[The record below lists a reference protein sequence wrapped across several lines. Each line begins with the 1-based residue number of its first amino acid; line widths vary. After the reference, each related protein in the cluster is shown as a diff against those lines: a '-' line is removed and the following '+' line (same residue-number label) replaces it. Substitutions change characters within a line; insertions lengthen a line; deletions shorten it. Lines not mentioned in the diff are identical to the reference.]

1 MNEIKA
7 GVLLSLKDKFSQGI
21 KEAGGTVQKFASTA
35 ASAVQGI
42 DKAFSGLGTAMGA
55 IGVSLSVGAATKE
68 IINLDNRLT
77 RIGLTAD
84 ASAEQVNQ
92 LKQKIFEAA
101 TDSKIKIDTTSIND
115 ALDVVMT
122 KTGDLKY
129 TEDNIRNIAI
139 AIQATGEQG
148 SSIDSVFAE
157 FQKFGYT
164 ADQITKLMDDM
175 VKQGDQG
182 AFIFG
187 EFAKAGSAVISAY
200 SPIGTAPEDIKR
212 ANAAMQIIMMGTKNA
227 EIAVTALG
235 SAMAELSSPDKQQK
249 LMAIG
254 VRVRDESGKFRDFND
269 IMADLLKVSEKV
281 GNTDFLG
288 NIFGQTSM
296 QAIRA
301 YGNFYEDMYP
311 KLMDLGDTTG
321 AMENKSATMA
331 NTLASN
337 LQQVQTAFVRF
348 ADAKLTEPLEKL
360 TDLLN
365 KLAEDPEAFNRVFTG
380 IAVGIGSI
388 AAAKGL
394 SSVINLISSI
404 KGLKGGGNINIGSNL
419 GGAGMPV
426 YVTNWGGKAGASPFP
441 SSGAAG
447 NQPVGKTPTGQPAGT
462 PLNSGSQGNTFQ
474 KMGGA
479 ASQALRNTTKTQM
492 AMGGAA
498 AGIGAALVAIPNAV
512 NEVSEINADETLSQH
527 DKTVKKGGAIGDAA
541 GTVVGATAGGIAGVA
556 AGAAVGAAVGSVV
569 PVLGTAVGALVGAG
583 IGALGGWLG
592 GKAGRAIGEGIGSA
606 ITGDD
611 NGAQA
616 SVNVPA
622 SSSDTEVP
630 QLLYT
635 ETLGTLSPVQTQT
648 EQNNLGGKKENKS
661 NDFSFD
667 KKLGAASPIIIQ
679 VENNTDSQNKRVVDR
694 IPQQQITQYF
704 SNSQTQYMQ
713 QTIPARE
720 LPPEITNN
728 YMTGSPQYTGATA
741 ELSGAADVNLHLTL
755 DDKRTMFTAET
766 SRNTARNIRVNTGS
780 AVEARNML

>member
-7 GVLLSLKDKFSQGI
+7 GVQLSLKDKFSQGI
-21 KEAGGTVQKFASTA
+21 KDAGGTVQKFASSA
-35 ASAVQGI
+35 ASAIQGI
-42 DKAFSGLGTAMGA
+42 DKAFSGLGTAAGA
-55 IGVSLSVGAATKE
+55 LGVSLSVGAATKE
-68 IINLDNRLT
+68 IIQLDNRLT

-84 ASAEQVNQ
+84 ASAEQVNA
-92 LKQKIFEAA
+92 LKQKVFEAA
-101 TDSKIKIDTTSIND
+101 SDSKIKIDTTSIND

-148 SSIDSVFAE
+148 ASIGSVFAE

-164 ADQITKLMDDM
+164 ADQISKLMDDM

-182 AFIFG
+182 AFTFG

-200 SPIGTAPEDIKR
+200 SPIGTAPDDIKR

-235 SAMAELSSPDKQQK
+235 SAMSELSSPDKQAK

-288 NIFGQTSM
+288 NIFGQTTM

-321 AMENKSATMA
+321 AMENKSAAMA
-331 NTLASN
+331 DTLAAN

-365 KLAEDPEAFNRVFTG
+365 KLAEDPDAFNRVFTG

-388 AAAKGL
+388 AAVKGL
-394 SSVINLISSI
+394 AGVMNIVSSI
-404 KGLKGGGNINIGSNL
+404 ASLKKGGGNISVGSNV

-426 YVTNWGGKAGASPFP
+426 YVTNWGGKAGASPLP
-441 SSGAAG
+441 SAGAAG
-447 NQPVGKTPTGQPAGT
+447 KQPVGKTPTGQPAGT

-479 ASQALRNTTKTQM
+479 ASHALRNTTKTQM

-498 AGIGAALVAIPNAV
+498 AGVGAALVAIPNAIS
-512 NEVSEINADETLSQH
+512 EVSQINADETLS
-527 DKTVKKGGAIGDAA
+527 KKEKSTMKGGAIGDAA
-541 GTVVGATAGGIAGVA
+541 GTVVGATVGGAAGIA
-556 AGAAVGAAVGSVV
+556 AGAAAGAAIGSIV
-569 PVLGTAVGALVGAG
+569 PGLGTAVGALVGAG

-606 ITGDD
+606 VAGS
-611 NGAQA
+611 G
-616 SVNVPA
+616 
-622 SSSDTEVP
+622 EE
-630 QLLYT
+630 QLS
-635 ETLGTLSPVQTQT
+635 ETLASRLP
-648 EQNNLGGKKENKS
+648 EN
-661 NDFSFD
+661 
-667 KKLGAASPIIIQ
+667 
-679 VENNTDSQNKRVVDR
+679 V
-694 IPQQQITQYF
+694 
-704 SNSQTQYMQ
+704 
-713 QTIPARE
+713 IPANE
-720 LPPEITNN
+720 LPGEITRQHI
-728 YMTGSPQYTGATA
+728 TGSPQFTGMNA
-741 ELSGAADVNLHLTL
+741 ELSGAADVNLNLTL
-755 DDKRTMFTAET
+755 TDTRTVFSAET
-766 SRNTARNIRVNTGS
+766 SRNTVRNIRVNTGS

>member
-21 KEAGGTVQKFASTA
+21 KSAGSGVEAFASRA
-35 ASAVQGI
+35 ASAIQGV

-68 IINLDNRLT
+68 IIELDNRLT

-84 ASAEQVNQ
+84 ASAEQVAS
-92 LKQKIFEAA
+92 LKQKVFEAA
-101 TDSKIKIDTTSIND
+101 SDSSIKIDTTSIND

-129 TEDNIRNIAI
+129 AEDNIRNIAI

-148 SSIDSVFAE
+148 ASIGSVFAE
-157 FQKFGYT
+157 FQKFGYS
-164 ADQITKLMDDM
+164 AEQITQLMDDM

-182 AFIFG
+182 AFTFG

-200 SPIGTAPEDIKR
+200 SPIGTAPEDIKK
-212 ANAAMQIIMMGTKNA
+212 ANAAMQIIMKGTKSA

-235 SAMAELSSPDKQQK
+235 SAMSELSSPDKQQK

-254 VRVRDESGKFRDFND
+254 VRVRDEAGKFRDFND

-301 YGNFYEDMYP
+301 YSNFYEDMYP

-331 NTLASN
+331 NTLAAN

-360 TDLLN
+360 TNSLN
-365 KLAEDPEAFNRVFTG
+365 KLAEDPDAFNRIFTG

-388 AAAKGL
+388 AAVKGL
-394 SSVINLISSI
+394 SSVINIVSSISSL
-404 KGLKGGGNINIGSNL
+404 KKGGGNINIGSNI
-419 GGAGMPV
+419 GGNGMPV
-426 YVTNWGGKAGASPFP
+426 YVTNWGGTAGASPFP
-441 SSGAAG
+441 SSGAVG
-447 NQPVGKTPTGQPAGT
+447 NQQTLRTPTGQPAGT
-462 PLNSGSQGNTFQ
+462 PLNAGSQGNTLQ
-474 KMGGA
+474 KIGGA
-479 ASQALRNTTKTQM
+479 ANQAVKGLTGKQL
-492 AMGGAA
+492 AAGGAS
-498 AGIGAALVAIPNAV
+498 AGIGAALVAIPSAV
-512 NEVSEINADETLSQH
+512 NEVAEINADETLT
-527 DKTVKKGGAIGDAA
+527 DKEKSTKKGGAIGDAA
-541 GTVVGATAGGIAGVA
+541 GTVIGATAGGVAGVA
-556 AGAAVGAAVGSVV
+556 AGAAVGAAVGSVI

-606 ITGDD
+606 VAGDD
-611 NGAQA
+611 EEKHSQKSLYYEENSIPPFIEHQKTDFTYSLHP
-616 SVNVPA
+616 SVI
-622 SSSDTEVP
+622 S
-630 QLLYT
+630 
-635 ETLGTLSPVQTQT
+635 
-648 EQNNLGGKKENKS
+648 EN
-661 NDFSFD
+661 
-667 KKLGAASPIIIQ
+667 Q
-679 VENNTDSQNKRVVDR
+679 
-694 IPQQQITQYF
+694 
-704 SNSQTQYMQ
+704 
-713 QTIPARE
+713 
-720 LPPEITNN
+720 LPPEITNT
-728 YMTGSPQYTGATA
+728 YMTGEPKWNGMNMNA
-741 ELSGAADVNLHLTL
+741 ELSGTADVNLHLTL
-755 DDKRTMFTAET
+755 DDNRTMFTAET
-766 SRNTARNIRVNTGS
+766 SQNTARNIRVNTGS
-780 AVEARNML
+780 AVDARSNY

>member
-21 KEAGGTVQKFASTA
+21 KSAGSGVEAFASRA
-35 ASAVQGI
+35 ASAIQGV

-68 IINLDNRLT
+68 IIELDNRLT

-84 ASAEQVNQ
+84 ASAEQVAS
-92 LKQKIFEAA
+92 LKQKVFEAVR
-101 TDSKIKIDTTSIND
+101 DSSIKIDTTSIND

-129 TEDNIRNIAI
+129 AEDNIRNIAI

-148 SSIDSVFAE
+148 ASIGSVFAE
-157 FQKFGYT
+157 FQKFGYS
-164 ADQITKLMDDM
+164 AEQITQLMDDM

-182 AFIFG
+182 AFTFG

-200 SPIGTAPEDIKR
+200 SPIGTAPEDIKK
-212 ANAAMQIIMMGTKNA
+212 ANAAMQIIMKGTKSA

-235 SAMAELSSPDKQQK
+235 SAMSELSSPDKQQK

-301 YGNFYEDMYP
+301 YSNFYEDMYP

-331 NTLASN
+331 NTLAAN

-348 ADAKLTEPLEKL
+348 ADAKLTEPFEKL
-360 TDLLN
+360 TNSLN
-365 KLAEDPEAFNRVFTG
+365 KLSEDPDAFNRIFTG
-380 IAVGIGSI
+380 IAVGVGSI
-388 AAAKGL
+388 AAVKGL
-394 SSVINLISSI
+394 SSVINIVSSI
-404 KGLKGGGNINIGSNL
+404 ASLKKGSGNINIGSNI
-419 GGAGMPV
+419 GGNGMPV

-441 SSGAAG
+441 SSGSAG
-447 NQPVGKTPTGQPAGT
+447 NQQALGRTPTGQPAGT
-462 PLNSGSQGNTFQ
+462 PLNAGSQGNTLQ

-479 ASQALRNTTKTQM
+479 ANQAVKGLTGKQL
-492 AMGGAA
+492 AAGGAA
-498 AGIGAALVAIPNAV
+498 AGIGAALVAIPSAV
-512 NEVSEINADETLSQH
+512 NEVAEINADETLT
-527 DKTVKKGGAIGDAA
+527 DKEKSTKKGGAIGDAA
-541 GTVVGATAGGIAGVA
+541 GTVIGATAGGVAGVA
-556 AGAAVGAAVGSVV
+556 AGAAVGAAVGSVI

-606 ITGDD
+606 VAGDD
-611 NGAQA
+611 EEKHSQKSLYYEENSMPPFIEHQKTDFTYSLHP
-616 SVNVPA
+616 SVI
-622 SSSDTEVP
+622 S
-630 QLLYT
+630 
-635 ETLGTLSPVQTQT
+635 
-648 EQNNLGGKKENKS
+648 EN
-661 NDFSFD
+661 
-667 KKLGAASPIIIQ
+667 Q
-679 VENNTDSQNKRVVDR
+679 
-694 IPQQQITQYF
+694 
-704 SNSQTQYMQ
+704 
-713 QTIPARE
+713 
-720 LPPEITNN
+720 LPPEITNT
-728 YMTGSPQYTGATA
+728 YMTGEPKWNGMNMNA
-741 ELSGAADVNLHLTL
+741 ELSGTADVNLHLTL
-755 DDKRTMFTAET
+755 DDNRTMFTAET
-766 SRNTARNIRVNTGS
+766 SQNTARNIRVNTGS
-780 AVEARNML
+780 AVDARSNY

>member
-21 KEAGGTVQKFASTA
+21 KSAGSGVEAFASRA
-35 ASAVQGI
+35 ASAIQGV

-68 IINLDNRLT
+68 IIELDNRLT

-84 ASAEQVNQ
+84 ASAEQVAS
-92 LKQKIFEAA
+92 LKQKVFEAA
-101 TDSKIKIDTTSIND
+101 SDSSIKIDITSIND

-129 TEDNIRNIAI
+129 AEDNIRNIAI

-148 SSIDSVFAE
+148 ASIGSVFAE
-157 FQKFGYT
+157 FQKFGYS
-164 ADQITKLMDDM
+164 AEQITQLMDDM

-182 AFIFG
+182 AFTFG

-200 SPIGTAPEDIKR
+200 SPIGTAPEDIKK
-212 ANAAMQIIMMGTKNA
+212 ANAAMQIIMMGTKSA

-235 SAMAELSSPDKQQK
+235 SAMSELSSPDKQQK
-249 LMAIG
+249 LMAYG

-301 YGNFYEDMYP
+301 YGSFYEKMYP

-331 NTLASN
+331 NTLAAN

-360 TDLLN
+360 TNLLN
-365 KLAEDPEAFNRVFTG
+365 KLAEDPEAFNRIFTG

-388 AAAKGL
+388 AAVKGL
-394 SSVINLISSI
+394 SSVINIVSSI
-404 KGLKGGGNINIGSNL
+404 ASLKKGGGNISIGSNL

-426 YVTNWGGKAGASPFP
+426 YVTNWGGKAGASLFP
-441 SSGAAG
+441 SSGSAG
-447 NQPVGKTPTGQPAGT
+447 NQQALGRTPTGQPAGT
-462 PLNSGSQGNTFQ
+462 PLNAGSQGNTLQ

-479 ASQALRNTTKTQM
+479 ANQAVKGLTGKQLV
-492 AMGGAA
+492 AGGAA
-498 AGIGAALVAIPNAV
+498 AGIGAALVAIPSAV
-512 NEVSEINADETLSQH
+512 NEVAEINADETLT
-527 DKTVKKGGAIGDAA
+527 DKEKSTKKGGAIGDAA
-541 GTVVGATAGGIAGVA
+541 GTVIGATAGGVAGVA
-556 AGAAVGAAVGSVV
+556 AGAAVGAAVGSVI

-606 ITGDD
+606 VAGDD
-611 NGAQA
+611 
-616 SVNVPA
+616 
-622 SSSDTEVP
+622 EE
-630 QLLYT
+630 QLS
-635 ETLGTLSPVQTQT
+635 ETLEDQLPAG
-648 EQNNLGGKKENKS
+648 
-661 NDFSFD
+661 
-667 KKLGAASPIIIQ
+667 
-679 VENNTDSQNKRVVDR
+679 
-694 IPQQQITQYF
+694 
-704 SNSQTQYMQ
+704 
-713 QTIPARE
+713 TIPAE
-720 LPPEITNN
+720 TLPPEITNQ
-728 YMTGSPQYTGATA
+728 YMSGEPKYSGVQTTA
-741 ELSGAADVNLHLTL
+741 NLEGEVAMKVDIDITN
-755 DDKRTMFTAET
+755 KTPTVSAEFI
-766 SRNTARNIRVNTGS
+766 RNTTGGRVMPELGS
-780 AVEARNML
+780 AKTARETL

>member
-1 MNEIKA
+1 MSEIKA
-7 GVLLSLKDKFSQGI
+7 GILLSLKDKFSQGI
-21 KEAGGTVQKFASTA
+21 KSAGSGVEAFASK
-35 ASAVQGI
+35 ASSAIQGV

-92 LKQKIFEAA
+92 LKQKVFEAA

-148 SSIDSVFAE
+148 SSIGSVFAE

-175 VKQGDQG
+175 VKQGDMG
-182 AFIFG
+182 AFTFG

-200 SPIGTAPEDIKR
+200 SPIGTAPEDIKK

-235 SAMAELSSPDKQQK
+235 SAMSELSSPDKQAK

-288 NIFGQTSM
+288 NIFGQTTM

-321 AMENKSATMA
+321 AMEGKSAKMA
-331 NTLASN
+331 NTLAAN

-348 ADAKLTEPLEKL
+348 ADAKLTKPLGFL
-360 TDLLN
+360 ADTLN
-365 KLAEDPEAFNRVFTG
+365 FLAENPERYNKIFKTIVA
-380 IAVGIGSI
+380 GIGLI

-394 SSVINLISSI
+394 SAFNNLVSSL
-404 KGLKGGGNINIGSNL
+404 KNLKGGGNINIGSNV
-419 GGAGMPV
+419 GGNGMPV

-441 SSGAAG
+441 SSGSVG
-447 NQPVGKTPTGQPAGT
+447 NQKVGKTPTGQAAGT
-462 PLNSGSQGNTFQ
+462 PLGQSKIPKGMMGRAAGAGALSAALVALPQMFNEIKEVNANEDMT
-474 KMGGA
+474 KKEKNIARGGA
-479 ASQALRNTTKTQM
+479 VGEAVGKI
-492 AMGGAA
+492 GGAA
-498 AGIGAALVAIPNAV
+498 AGA
-512 NEVSEINADETLSQH
+512 
-527 DKTVKKGGAIGDAA
+527 
-541 GTVVGATAGGIAGVA
+541 A
-556 AGAAVGAAVGSVV
+556 AGAAIGSII
-569 PVLGTAVGALVGAG
+569 PGIGTLIGAG
-583 IGALGGWLG
+583 IGGLIGYFG
-592 GKAGRAIGEGIGSA
+592 GKGGRLLGEKIGEAVSGKDDEEDSLSA
-606 ITGDD
+606 ELKQLGYTD
-611 NGAQA
+611 NEIPK
-616 SVNVPA
+616 VM
-622 SSSDTEVP
+622 EE
-630 QLLYT
+630 L
-635 ETLGTLSPVQTQT
+635 
-648 EQNNLGGKKENKS
+648 KKQGNQGEMSLK
-661 NDFSFD
+661 D
-667 KKLGAASPIIIQ
+667 
-679 VENNTDSQNKRVVDR
+679 
-694 IPQQQITQYF
+694 
-704 SNSQTQYMQ
+704 
-713 QTIPARE
+713 
-720 LPPEITNN
+720 LPPEFINQ
-728 YMTGSPQYTGATA
+728 YMTDKPQYTGQQSVKLDG
-741 ELSGAADVNLHLTL
+741 EAAVKIDVDVTDHTTSV
-755 DDKRTMFTAET
+755 RSEI
-766 SRNTARNIRVNTGS
+766 SRNTMSHTRFETGDART
-780 AVEARNML
+780 ARNML

>member
-1 MNEIKA
+1 MSEIKA

-21 KEAGGTVQKFASTA
+21 KSAGSGVEAFASKA
-35 ASAVQGI
+35 ASAIQGV

-55 IGVSLSVGAATKE
+55 LGVSLSVGAATKE
-68 IINLDNRLT
+68 IIQLDNRLT

-92 LKQKIFEAA
+92 LKQKVFEAA
-101 TDSKIKIDTTSIND
+101 SDSSIKIDTTSIND

-148 SSIDSVFAE
+148 SSIGSVFAE

-164 ADQITKLMDDM
+164 ADQITQLMDDM

-182 AFIFG
+182 AFTFG

-235 SAMAELSSPDKQQK
+235 SAMSELSSPDKQAK

-288 NIFGQTSM
+288 NIFGQTTM

-321 AMENKSATMA
+321 AMEHKSATMA
-331 NTLASN
+331 NTLAAN

-348 ADAKLTEPLEKL
+348 ADAKLTAPLEKL

-365 KLAEDPEAFNRVFTG
+365 KLAEDPEAFNRIFTG

-388 AAAKGL
+388 AAVKGL
-394 SSVINLISSI
+394 SSVINIVSSI
-404 KGLKGGGNINIGSNL
+404 ASLKKGGGNINIGSNI

-426 YVTNWGGKAGASPFP
+426 YVTNWGGTAGASPFP
-441 SSGAAG
+441 SSGAVG
-447 NQPVGKTPTGQPAGT
+447 NQGIGRTPTGQAAGT
-462 PLNSGSQGNTFQ
+462 PLNAGSQGGTLR

-479 ASQALRNTTKTQM
+479 AGAALHGVTKTQM

-498 AGIGAALVAIPNAV
+498 SGIGAAIIAIPSAV
-512 NEVSEINADETLSQH
+512 SEVSAINADETLT
-527 DKTVKKGGAIGDAA
+527 DREKTVKKGGAIGDAA
-541 GTVVGATAGGIAGVA
+541 GTVVGATVGGAAGVA
-556 AGAAVGAAVGSVV
+556 AGAAAGAAIGSII
-569 PVLGTAVGALVGAG
+569 PGLGTIVGGLVGAG

-606 ITGDD
+606 VAGDEEE
-611 NGAQA
+611 QV
-616 SVNVPA
+616 S
-622 SSSDTEVP
+622 
-630 QLLYT
+630 
-635 ETLGTLSPVQTQT
+635 ETLENQLPANMIPV
-648 EQNNLGGKKENKS
+648 EQLPSEIS
-661 NDFSFD
+661 N
-667 KKLGAASPIIIQ
+667 Q
-679 VENNTDSQNKRVVDR
+679 
-694 IPQQQITQYF
+694 
-704 SNSQTQYMQ
+704 
-713 QTIPARE
+713 
-720 LPPEITNN
+720 
-728 YMTGSPQYTGATA
+728 YMTGESQWQGMNMNA
-741 ELSGAADVNLHLTL
+741 ELSGQADVNLHLTL
-755 DDKRTMFTAET
+755 DDNRTMLSAET
-766 SRNTARNIRVNTGS
+766 SRNTARNIYVNCGS
-780 AVEARNML
+780 AVEARGML

>member
-21 KEAGGTVQKFASTA
+21 KSAGSGVEAFASRA
-35 ASAVQGI
+35 ASAIQGV

-68 IINLDNRLT
+68 IIELDNRLT

-84 ASAEQVNQ
+84 ASAEQVAS
-92 LKQKIFEAA
+92 LKQKVFEAA
-101 TDSKIKIDTTSIND
+101 SDSSIKIDTTSIND

-129 TEDNIRNIAI
+129 AEDNIRNIAI

-148 SSIDSVFAE
+148 ASIGSVFAE
-157 FQKFGYT
+157 FQKFGYS
-164 ADQITKLMDDM
+164 AEQITQLMDDM

-182 AFIFG
+182 AFTFG

-200 SPIGTAPEDIKR
+200 SPIGTAPEDIKK
-212 ANAAMQIIMMGTKNA
+212 ANAAMQIIMKGTKSA

-235 SAMAELSSPDKQQK
+235 SAMSELSSPDKQQK

-301 YGNFYEDMYP
+301 YSNFYEDMYP

-331 NTLASN
+331 NTLAAN

-360 TDLLN
+360 TNLLN
-365 KLAEDPEAFNRVFTG
+365 KLAEDPEAFNRIFTG

-388 AAAKGL
+388 AAVKGL
-394 SSVINLISSI
+394 SSVINIVSSI
-404 KGLKGGGNINIGSNL
+404 ASLKKGGGNISIGSNL

-441 SSGAAG
+441 SSGSAG
-447 NQPVGKTPTGQPAGT
+447 NQQALGRTPAGQAAGT
-462 PLNSGSQGNTFQ
+462 PLNAGSQGGTLS

-479 ASQALRNTTKTQM
+479 ANQAVKGLTGKQL
-492 AMGGAA
+492 AAGGVA
-498 AGIGAALVAIPNAV
+498 AGIGAALVAIPSAV
-512 NEVSEINADETLSQH
+512 NEVAEINADETLT
-527 DKTVKKGGAIGDAA
+527 DKEKSTKKGGAIGDAA
-541 GTVVGATAGGIAGVA
+541 GTVIGATAGGVAGVA
-556 AGAAVGAAVGSVV
+556 AGAAVGAAVGSVI

-606 ITGDD
+606 VAGDD
-611 NGAQA
+611 EEHL
-616 SVNVPA
+616 S
-622 SSSDTEVP
+622 
-630 QLLYT
+630 
-635 ETLGTLSPVQTQT
+635 ETLEDQLPA
-648 EQNNLGGKKENKS
+648 
-661 NDFSFD
+661 D
-667 KKLGAASPIIIQ
+667 
-679 VENNTDSQNKRVVDR
+679 
-694 IPQQQITQYF
+694 
-704 SNSQTQYMQ
+704 
-713 QTIPARE
+713 TIPAE
-720 LPPEITNN
+720 TLPPEITNQ
-728 YMTGSPQYTGATA
+728 YMSGEPKYSGVQTTA
-741 ELSGAADVNLHLTL
+741 NLEGEVAMKVDIDITNKTPTVN
-755 DDKRTMFTAET
+755 AEFI
-766 SRNTARNIRVNTGS
+766 RNTTGGRVMPELGS
-780 AVEARNML
+780 AKTARETL

>member
-92 LKQKIFEAA
+92 LKQKVFEAA

-148 SSIDSVFAE
+148 SSIGSVFAE

-182 AFIFG
+182 AFTFG

-200 SPIGTAPEDIKR
+200 SPIGTAPEDIKK

-235 SAMAELSSPDKQQK
+235 SAMSELSSPDKQAK

-288 NIFGQTSM
+288 NIFGQTTM

-331 NTLASN
+331 NTLAAN

-441 SSGAAG
+441 SSSAAG
-447 NQPVGKTPTGQPAGT
+447 NQGIGRTPTGAAAGT
-462 PLNSGSQGNTFQ
+462 PLNAGSQGGTLS

-479 ASQALRNTTKTQM
+479 ASLALHGVTKTQM
-492 AMGGAA
+492 AMGGAT
-498 AGIGAALVAIPNAV
+498 AGIGAAIVAIPSAV
-512 NEVSEINADETLSQH
+512 NEISEINADETLSQH

-541 GTVVGATAGGIAGVA
+541 GTVVGATVGGAAGVA
-556 AGAAVGAAVGSVV
+556 AGAAAGAAIGSIV
-569 PVLGTAVGALVGAG
+569 PGLGTAIGALVGAG

-592 GKAGRAIGEGIGSA
+592 GKAGRAIGEGIGEA
-606 ITGDD
+606 VAGDD
-611 NGAQA
+611 EEQV
-616 SVNVPA
+616 S
-622 SSSDTEVP
+622 
-630 QLLYT
+630 
-635 ETLGTLSPVQTQT
+635 ETLTAQLP
-648 EQNNLGGKKENKS
+648 EN
-661 NDFSFD
+661 
-667 KKLGAASPIIIQ
+667 
-679 VENNTDSQNKRVVDR
+679 E
-694 IPQQQITQYF
+694 IPY
-704 SNSQTQYMQ
+704 YD
-713 QTIPARE
+713 
-720 LPPEITNN
+720 LPPEITNQ
-728 YMTGSPQYTGATA
+728 YMTGSPQYTGMNA
-741 ELSGAADVNLHLTL
+741 ELSGTADVNLHLTL
-755 DDKRTMFTAET
+755 DDNRTMLSAET

-780 AVEARNML
+780 AIEAREML

>member
-21 KEAGGTVQKFASTA
+21 KSAGSGVEAFASRA
-35 ASAVQGI
+35 ASAIQGV

-68 IINLDNRLT
+68 IIELDNRLT

-84 ASAEQVNQ
+84 ASAEQVAS
-92 LKQKIFEAA
+92 LKQKVFEAA
-101 TDSKIKIDTTSIND
+101 SDSSIKIDTTSIND

-129 TEDNIRNIAI
+129 AEDNIRNIAI

-148 SSIDSVFAE
+148 ASIGSVFAE
-157 FQKFGYT
+157 FQKFGYS
-164 ADQITKLMDDM
+164 AEQITQLMDDM

-182 AFIFG
+182 AFTFG

-200 SPIGTAPEDIKR
+200 SPIGTAPEDIKK
-212 ANAAMQIIMMGTKNA
+212 ANAAMQIIMKGTKSA

-235 SAMAELSSPDKQQK
+235 SAMSELSSPDKQQK

-301 YGNFYEDMYP
+301 YSNFYEDMYP

-331 NTLASN
+331 NTLAAN

-360 TDLLN
+360 TNLLN
-365 KLAEDPEAFNRVFTG
+365 KLAEDPEAFNRIFTG

-388 AAAKGL
+388 AAVKGL
-394 SSVINLISSI
+394 SSVINIVSSI
-404 KGLKGGGNINIGSNL
+404 ASLKKGGGNISIGSNL

-441 SSGAAG
+441 SSGSAG
-447 NQPVGKTPTGQPAGT
+447 NQQALGRTPTGQSAGT
-462 PLNSGSQGNTFQ
+462 PLNAGSQGNTLQ

-479 ASQALRNTTKTQM
+479 ANQAVKGLTGKQL
-492 AMGGAA
+492 AAGGAA
-498 AGIGAALVAIPNAV
+498 AGIGAALVAIPSAV
-512 NEVSEINADETLSQH
+512 NEVAEINADETLT
-527 DKTVKKGGAIGDAA
+527 DKEKSTKKGGAIGDAA
-541 GTVVGATAGGIAGVA
+541 GTVIGATAGGVAGVA
-556 AGAAVGAAVGSVV
+556 AGAAVGAAVGSVI

-606 ITGDD
+606 VAGDD
-611 NGAQA
+611 EEHL
-616 SVNVPA
+616 S
-622 SSSDTEVP
+622 
-630 QLLYT
+630 
-635 ETLGTLSPVQTQT
+635 ETLEDQLPA
-648 EQNNLGGKKENKS
+648 
-661 NDFSFD
+661 D
-667 KKLGAASPIIIQ
+667 
-679 VENNTDSQNKRVVDR
+679 
-694 IPQQQITQYF
+694 
-704 SNSQTQYMQ
+704 
-713 QTIPARE
+713 TIPAE
-720 LPPEITNN
+720 TLPPEITNQ
-728 YMTGSPQYTGATA
+728 YMSGEPKYSGVQTTA
-741 ELSGAADVNLHLTL
+741 NLEGEVAMKVDIDITNKTPTVN
-755 DDKRTMFTAET
+755 AEFI
-766 SRNTARNIRVNTGS
+766 RNTTGGRVMPELGS
-780 AVEARNML
+780 AKTARETL

>member
-92 LKQKIFEAA
+92 LKQKVFEAA

-148 SSIDSVFAE
+148 SSIGSVFAE

-182 AFIFG
+182 AFTFG

-200 SPIGTAPEDIKR
+200 SPIGTAPEDIKK

-249 LMAIG
+249 LMAYG

-288 NIFGQTSM
+288 NIFGNTSM

-331 NTLASN
+331 NTLAAN

-441 SSGAAG
+441 SSSAVG
-447 NQPVGKTPTGQPAGT
+447 NQGIGRTPTGAAAGT
-462 PLNSGSQGNTFQ
+462 PLNAGSQGGTLS

-479 ASQALRNTTKTQM
+479 ASLALHGVTKTQM

-498 AGIGAALVAIPNAV
+498 AGIGAAIVAIPSAV
-512 NEVSEINADETLSQH
+512 NEISEINADETLSQH

-541 GTVVGATAGGIAGVA
+541 GTVVGATVGGAAGVA
-556 AGAAVGAAVGSVV
+556 AGAAAGAAIGSIV
-569 PVLGTAVGALVGAG
+569 PGLGTAIGALVGAG

-592 GKAGRAIGEGIGSA
+592 GKAGRAIGEGIGEA
-606 ITGDD
+606 VAGDD
-611 NGAQA
+611 EEQV
-616 SVNVPA
+616 S
-622 SSSDTEVP
+622 
-630 QLLYT
+630 
-635 ETLGTLSPVQTQT
+635 ETLTAQLP
-648 EQNNLGGKKENKS
+648 EN
-661 NDFSFD
+661 
-667 KKLGAASPIIIQ
+667 
-679 VENNTDSQNKRVVDR
+679 E
-694 IPQQQITQYF
+694 IPY
-704 SNSQTQYMQ
+704 YD
-713 QTIPARE
+713 
-720 LPPEITNN
+720 LPPEITNQ
-728 YMTGSPQYTGATA
+728 YMTGSPQYTGMNA
-741 ELSGAADVNLHLTL
+741 ELSGTADVNLHLTL
-755 DDKRTMFTAET
+755 DDNRTMLSAET

-780 AVEARNML
+780 AIEAREML

>member
-1 MNEIKA
+1 MSEIKA

-21 KEAGGTVQKFASTA
+21 KSAGSGVEAFASRA
-35 ASAVQGI
+35 ASAIQGV

-68 IINLDNRLT
+68 IIELDNRLT

-84 ASAEQVNQ
+84 ASAEQVAS
-92 LKQKIFEAA
+92 LKQKVFDAA
-101 TDSKIKIDTTSIND
+101 TDSSIKIDTTSIND

-148 SSIDSVFAE
+148 ASIGSVFAE

-164 ADQITKLMDDM
+164 AEQITKLMDDM

-182 AFIFG
+182 AFTFG

-200 SPIGTAPEDIKR
+200 SPIGTAPEDLKK

-227 EIAVTALG
+227 DIAVTALG

-301 YGNFYEDMYP
+301 YGSFYEKMYP

-331 NTLASN
+331 NTLAAN
-337 LQQVQTAFVRF
+337 LQQVQTAFVKF
-348 ADAKLTEPLEKL
+348 ADSNLTKPLEGL
-360 TDLLN
+360 TKALN
-365 KLAEDPEAFNRVFTG
+365 YLAENPERYSRVFKS
-380 IAVGIGSI
+380 IAIGIGSI
-388 AAAKGL
+388 AAVKGL
-394 SSVINLISSI
+394 SSVINVVSTFASL
-404 KGLKGGGNINIGSNL
+404 KKGGGNINIGSNI
-419 GGAGMPV
+419 GGNGMPV
-426 YVTNWGGKAGASPFP
+426 YVTNWGGTAGASPLP
-441 SSGAAG
+441 NSGTVG
-447 NQPVGKTPTGQPAGT
+447 KQQPVGKTPTGQAAGT
-462 PLNSGSQGNTFQ
+462 PLNAGSQGNTFQ

-479 ASQALRNTTKTQM
+479 ASQAVRGISKKQFAGAGALAAVGE
-492 AMGGAA
+492 AM
-498 AGIGAALVAIPNAV
+498 IAIPRAKD
-512 NEVSEINADETLSQH
+512 EIDAINADETMS
-527 DKTVKKGGAIGDAA
+527 KKEKATAKGGAVGDAA
-541 GTVVGATAGGIAGVA
+541 GSVAGAAIGGIGGLA
-556 AGAAVGAAVGSVV
+556 AGAAAGAAIGSIV
-569 PVLGTAVGALVGAG
+569 PGLGTAAGLIVGGLVGL
-583 IGALGGWLG
+583 IGTKLGGM
-592 GKAGRAIGEGIGSA
+592 AGRAIGEGIGSA
-606 ITGDD
+606 VAEDD
-611 NGAQA
+611 
-616 SVNVPA
+616 
-622 SSSDTEVP
+622 E
-630 QLLYT
+630 
-635 ETLGTLSPVQTQT
+635 EKQT
-648 EQNNLGGKKENKS
+648 
-661 NDFSFD
+661 
-667 KKLGAASPIIIQ
+667 KKLETELP
-679 VENNTDSQNKRVVDR
+679 NL
-694 IPQQQITQYF
+694 
-704 SNSQTQYMQ
+704 
-713 QTIPARE
+713 QTIQMPSMPLPIPAQN
-720 LPPEITNN
+720 LPPEITNQ
-728 YMTGSPQYTGATA
+728 YMTGEPKWQGMNMNA
-741 ELSGAADVNLHLTL
+741 ELSGAADVNLHVTL
-755 DDKRTMFTAET
+755 DDNRTMLSAET

>member
-21 KEAGGTVQKFASTA
+21 KSAGSGVEAFASRA
-35 ASAVQGI
+35 ASAIQGV

-68 IINLDNRLT
+68 IIELDNRLT

-84 ASAEQVNQ
+84 ASAEQVAS
-92 LKQKIFEAA
+92 LKQKVFEAA
-101 TDSKIKIDTTSIND
+101 SDSSIKIDTTSIND

-129 TEDNIRNIAI
+129 AEDNIRNIAI

-148 SSIDSVFAE
+148 ASIGSVFAE
-157 FQKFGYT
+157 FQKFGYS
-164 ADQITKLMDDM
+164 AEQITQLMDDM

-182 AFIFG
+182 AFTFG

-200 SPIGTAPEDIKR
+200 SPIGTAPEDIKK
-212 ANAAMQIIMMGTKNA
+212 ANAAMQIIMKGTKSA

-235 SAMAELSSPDKQQK
+235 SAMSELSSPDKQQK

-254 VRVRDESGKFRDFND
+254 VRVRDEAGKFRDFND

-301 YGNFYEDMYP
+301 YSNFYEDMYP

-331 NTLASN
+331 NTLAAN

-360 TDLLN
+360 TNSLN
-365 KLAEDPEAFNRVFTG
+365 KLAEDPDAFNRIFTG

-388 AAAKGL
+388 AAVKGL
-394 SSVINLISSI
+394 SSVINIVSSISSL
-404 KGLKGGGNINIGSNL
+404 KKGGGNINIGSNI
-419 GGAGMPV
+419 GGNGMPV
-426 YVTNWGGKAGASPFP
+426 YVTNWGGTAGASPFP
-441 SSGAAG
+441 SSGAVG
-447 NQPVGKTPTGQPAGT
+447 NQQTLRTPTGQPAGT
-462 PLNSGSQGNTFQ
+462 PLNAGSQGNTLQ

-479 ASQALRNTTKTQM
+479 ANQAVKGLTGKQL
-492 AMGGAA
+492 AAGGAA
-498 AGIGAALVAIPNAV
+498 AGIGAALVAIPSAV
-512 NEVSEINADETLSQH
+512 NEVAEINADETLT
-527 DKTVKKGGAIGDAA
+527 DKEKSTKKGGAIGDAA
-541 GTVVGATAGGIAGVA
+541 GTVIGATAGGVAGVA
-556 AGAAVGAAVGSVV
+556 AGAAVGAAVGSLI

-606 ITGDD
+606 VAGDD
-611 NGAQA
+611 EEKHSQKSLYYEENSIPPFIEHQKTDFTYSLHP
-616 SVNVPA
+616 SVI
-622 SSSDTEVP
+622 S
-630 QLLYT
+630 
-635 ETLGTLSPVQTQT
+635 
-648 EQNNLGGKKENKS
+648 EN
-661 NDFSFD
+661 
-667 KKLGAASPIIIQ
+667 Q
-679 VENNTDSQNKRVVDR
+679 
-694 IPQQQITQYF
+694 
-704 SNSQTQYMQ
+704 
-713 QTIPARE
+713 
-720 LPPEITNN
+720 LPPEITNT
-728 YMTGSPQYTGATA
+728 YMTGEPKWNGMNMNA
-741 ELSGAADVNLHLTL
+741 ELSGTADVNLHLTL
-755 DDKRTMFTAET
+755 DDNRTMFTAET
-766 SRNTARNIRVNTGS
+766 SQNTARNIRVNTGS
-780 AVEARNML
+780 AVDARSNY

>member
-1 MNEIKA
+1 MSEIKA

-21 KEAGGTVQKFASTA
+21 KSAGSGVEAFASRA
-35 ASAVQGI
+35 ASAIQGV

-68 IINLDNRLT
+68 IIELDNRLT

-84 ASAEQVNQ
+84 ASAEQVAS
-92 LKQKIFEAA
+92 LKQKVFDAA
-101 TDSKIKIDTTSIND
+101 TDSSIKIDTTSIND

-148 SSIDSVFAE
+148 ASIGSVFAE

-164 ADQITKLMDDM
+164 AEQITKLMDDM

-182 AFIFG
+182 AFTFG

-200 SPIGTAPEDIKR
+200 SPIGTAPEDLKK

-227 EIAVTALG
+227 DIAVTALG

-301 YGNFYEDMYP
+301 YGSFYEKMYP

-331 NTLASN
+331 NTLAAN

-360 TDLLN
+360 TNLLN
-365 KLAEDPEAFNRVFTG
+365 KLAEDPEAFNRIFTG

-388 AAAKGL
+388 AAVKGL
-394 SSVINLISSI
+394 SSVINIVSSI
-404 KGLKGGGNINIGSNL
+404 ASLKKGGGNISIGSNL

-426 YVTNWGGKAGASPFP
+426 YVTNWGGTAGASPFP
-441 SSGAAG
+441 SSGAVG
-447 NQPVGKTPTGQPAGT
+447 NQQTLRTPTGQSAGT
-462 PLNSGSQGNTFQ
+462 PLNAGSQGNTLQ
-474 KMGGA
+474 KMRGA
-479 ASQALRNTTKTQM
+479 ANQAVKGLTGKQL
-492 AMGGAA
+492 AAGGAA

-512 NEVSEINADETLSQH
+512 NEVSEINADETLT
-527 DKTVKKGGAIGDAA
+527 DKEKSTKKGGAIGDAA
-541 GTVVGATAGGIAGVA
+541 GTVIGATAGGVAGVA

-606 ITGDD
+606 VAGDD
-611 NGAQA
+611 EEKQ
-616 SVNVPA
+616 P
-622 SSSDTEVP
+622 
-630 QLLYT
+630 
-635 ETLGTLSPVQTQT
+635 
-648 EQNNLGGKKENKS
+648 
-661 NDFSFD
+661 
-667 KKLGAASPIIIQ
+667 KKLETELP
-679 VENNTDSQNKRVVDR
+679 NL
-694 IPQQQITQYF
+694 
-704 SNSQTQYMQ
+704 
-713 QTIPARE
+713 QTIQMPTMPLPIPAQN
-720 LPPEITNN
+720 LPPEITNQ
-728 YMTGSPQYTGATA
+728 YMTGEPKWQGMNMNA
-741 ELSGAADVNLHLTL
+741 ELSGAADVNLHVTL
-755 DDKRTMFTAET
+755 DDNRTMLSAET

>member
-21 KEAGGTVQKFASTA
+21 KSAGSGVEAFASRA
-35 ASAVQGI
+35 ASAIQGV

-68 IINLDNRLT
+68 IIELDNRLT

-84 ASAEQVNQ
+84 ASAEQVAA
-92 LKQKIFEAA
+92 LKQKVFEAA
-101 TDSKIKIDTTSIND
+101 SDSSIKIDTTSIND

-129 TEDNIRNIAI
+129 AEDNIRNIAI

-148 SSIDSVFAE
+148 SSIGSVFAE
-157 FQKFGYT
+157 FQKFGYS
-164 ADQITKLMDDM
+164 AEQITQLMDDM

-182 AFIFG
+182 AFTFG

-200 SPIGTAPEDIKR
+200 SPIGTAPEDIKK

-235 SAMAELSSPDKQQK
+235 SAMSELSSPDKQAK

-331 NTLASN
+331 NTLAAN

-360 TDLLN
+360 TNLLN
-365 KLAEDPEAFNRVFTG
+365 KLAEDPEAFNRIFTG

-388 AAAKGL
+388 AAVKGL
-394 SSVINLISSI
+394 SSVINIVSSI
-404 KGLKGGGNINIGSNL
+404 ASLKKGGGNISIGSNL

-441 SSGAAG
+441 SSGSAG
-447 NQPVGKTPTGQPAGT
+447 NQQALGRTPTGQPAGT
-462 PLNSGSQGNTFQ
+462 PLNAGSQGNTLQ

-479 ASQALRNTTKTQM
+479 ANQAVKGLTGKQL
-492 AMGGAA
+492 AAGGAA
-498 AGIGAALVAIPNAV
+498 AGIGAALVAIPSAV
-512 NEVSEINADETLSQH
+512 NEVAEINADETLT
-527 DKTVKKGGAIGDAA
+527 DKEKSTKKGGAIGDAA
-541 GTVVGATAGGIAGVA
+541 GTVIGATAGGVAGVA
-556 AGAAVGAAVGSVV
+556 AGAAVGAAVGSVI

-606 ITGDD
+606 VAGDD
-611 NGAQA
+611 
-616 SVNVPA
+616 
-622 SSSDTEVP
+622 EE
-630 QLLYT
+630 QLS
-635 ETLGTLSPVQTQT
+635 ETLEDQLPAG
-648 EQNNLGGKKENKS
+648 
-661 NDFSFD
+661 
-667 KKLGAASPIIIQ
+667 
-679 VENNTDSQNKRVVDR
+679 
-694 IPQQQITQYF
+694 
-704 SNSQTQYMQ
+704 
-713 QTIPARE
+713 TIPAE
-720 LPPEITNN
+720 TLPPEITNQ
-728 YMTGSPQYTGATA
+728 YMSGEPKYSGVQTTA
-741 ELSGAADVNLHLTL
+741 NLEGEVAMKVDIDITNKTPTVN
-755 DDKRTMFTAET
+755 AEFI
-766 SRNTARNIRVNTGS
+766 RNTTGGRVMPELGS
-780 AVEARNML
+780 AKTARETL

>member
-21 KEAGGTVQKFASTA
+21 KSAGSGVEAFASRA
-35 ASAVQGI
+35 ASAIQGV

-68 IINLDNRLT
+68 IIELDNRLT

-84 ASAEQVNQ
+84 ASAEQVAA
-92 LKQKIFEAA
+92 LKQKVFEAA
-101 TDSKIKIDTTSIND
+101 SDSSIKIDTTSIND

-129 TEDNIRNIAI
+129 AEDNIRNIAI

-148 SSIDSVFAE
+148 SSIGSVFAE
-157 FQKFGYT
+157 FQKFGYS
-164 ADQITKLMDDM
+164 AEQITQLMDDM

-182 AFIFG
+182 AFTFG

-200 SPIGTAPEDIKR
+200 SPIGTAPEDIKK

-235 SAMAELSSPDKQQK
+235 SAMSELSSPDKQAK

-288 NIFGQTSM
+288 NIFGQTTM

-331 NTLASN
+331 NTLAAN

-360 TDLLN
+360 TNLLN
-365 KLAEDPEAFNRVFTG
+365 KLAEDPDAFNRIFTG

-388 AAAKGL
+388 AAVKGL
-394 SSVINLISSI
+394 SSVINIVSSI
-404 KGLKGGGNINIGSNL
+404 ASLKKGGGNISIGSNL

-426 YVTNWGGKAGASPFP
+426 YVTNWGGKAGTSPFP
-441 SSGAAG
+441 SSGSAG
-447 NQPVGKTPTGQPAGT
+447 NQQVLGRTPTGQSAGT
-462 PLNSGSQGNTFQ
+462 HLNAGSQGNTLQ

-479 ASQALRNTTKTQM
+479 ANQAVKDLTGKQL
-492 AMGGAA
+492 AAGGAA
-498 AGIGAALVAIPNAV
+498 AGIGAALVAIPSAV
-512 NEVSEINADETLSQH
+512 NEVAEINADETLT
-527 DKTVKKGGAIGDAA
+527 DKEKSTKKGGAIGDAA
-541 GTVVGATAGGIAGVA
+541 GTVIGATAGGVAGVA
-556 AGAAVGAAVGSVV
+556 AGAAVGAAVGSVI

-606 ITGDD
+606 VAGDD
-611 NGAQA
+611 EEKHSQKSLYYEENSMPPFIEHKKTDFTYSLHP
-616 SVNVPA
+616 SVI
-622 SSSDTEVP
+622 S
-630 QLLYT
+630 
-635 ETLGTLSPVQTQT
+635 
-648 EQNNLGGKKENKS
+648 EN
-661 NDFSFD
+661 
-667 KKLGAASPIIIQ
+667 Q
-679 VENNTDSQNKRVVDR
+679 
-694 IPQQQITQYF
+694 
-704 SNSQTQYMQ
+704 
-713 QTIPARE
+713 
-720 LPPEITNN
+720 LPPEITNT
-728 YMTGSPQYTGATA
+728 YMTGEPKWNGMNMNA
-741 ELSGAADVNLHLTL
+741 ELSGTADVNLHLTL
-755 DDKRTMFTAET
+755 DDNRTMFTAET
-766 SRNTARNIRVNTGS
+766 SQNTARNIRVNTGS
-780 AVEARNML
+780 AVDARSNY

>member
-21 KEAGGTVQKFASTA
+21 KSAGSGVEAFASRA
-35 ASAVQGI
+35 ASAIQGV

-68 IINLDNRLT
+68 IIELDNRLT

-84 ASAEQVNQ
+84 ASAEQVAS
-92 LKQKIFEAA
+92 LKQKVFEAA
-101 TDSKIKIDTTSIND
+101 SDSSIKIDTTSIND

-129 TEDNIRNIAI
+129 AEDNIRNIAI

-148 SSIDSVFAE
+148 ASIGSVFAE
-157 FQKFGYT
+157 FQKFGYS
-164 ADQITKLMDDM
+164 AEQITQLMDDM

-182 AFIFG
+182 AFTFG

-200 SPIGTAPEDIKR
+200 SPIGTAPEDIKK
-212 ANAAMQIIMMGTKNA
+212 ANAAMQIIMKGTKSA

-235 SAMAELSSPDKQQK
+235 SAMSELSSPDKQQK

-301 YGNFYEDMYP
+301 YSNFYEDMYP

-331 NTLASN
+331 NTLAAN

-360 TDLLN
+360 TNLLN
-365 KLAEDPEAFNRVFTG
+365 KLAEDPEAFNRIFTG

-388 AAAKGL
+388 AAVKGL
-394 SSVINLISSI
+394 SSVINIVSSI
-404 KGLKGGGNINIGSNL
+404 ASLKKGGGNISIGSNL

-441 SSGAAG
+441 SSGSAG
-447 NQPVGKTPTGQPAGT
+447 NQQALGRTPTGQSAGT
-462 PLNSGSQGNTFQ
+462 PLNAGSQGNTLQ

-479 ASQALRNTTKTQM
+479 ANQAVKGLTGKQL
-492 AMGGAA
+492 AAGGAA
-498 AGIGAALVAIPNAV
+498 AGIGAALVAIPSAV
-512 NEVSEINADETLSQH
+512 NEVAEINADETLT
-527 DKTVKKGGAIGDAA
+527 DKEKSTKKGGAIGDAA
-541 GTVVGATAGGIAGVA
+541 GTVIGAAAGGVAGVA
-556 AGAAVGAAVGSVV
+556 AGAAVGAAVGSVI

-606 ITGDD
+606 VAGDD
-611 NGAQA
+611 EEHL
-616 SVNVPA
+616 S
-622 SSSDTEVP
+622 
-630 QLLYT
+630 
-635 ETLGTLSPVQTQT
+635 ETLEDQLPA
-648 EQNNLGGKKENKS
+648 
-661 NDFSFD
+661 D
-667 KKLGAASPIIIQ
+667 
-679 VENNTDSQNKRVVDR
+679 
-694 IPQQQITQYF
+694 
-704 SNSQTQYMQ
+704 
-713 QTIPARE
+713 TIPAE
-720 LPPEITNN
+720 TLPPEITNQ
-728 YMTGSPQYTGATA
+728 YMSGEPKYSGVQTTA
-741 ELSGAADVNLHLTL
+741 NLEGEVAMKVDIDITNKTPTVN
-755 DDKRTMFTAET
+755 AEFI
-766 SRNTARNIRVNTGS
+766 RNTTGGRVMPELGS
-780 AVEARNML
+780 AKTARETL

>member
-35 ASAVQGI
+35 ASAIQGI
-42 DKAFSGLGTAMGA
+42 DKAFSGLGTVAGA
-55 IGVSLSVGAATKE
+55 LGVSLSVGAATKE

-84 ASAEQVNQ
+84 ASAEQVNA
-92 LKQKIFEAA
+92 LKQKVFEAA

-148 SSIDSVFAE
+148 SSIGSVFAE

-164 ADQITKLMDDM
+164 ADQITKLMDGM

-182 AFIFG
+182 AFTFG

-200 SPIGTAPEDIKR
+200 SPIGTAPDDIKR

-235 SAMAELSSPDKQQK
+235 SAMSELSSPDKQAK

-288 NIFGQTSM
+288 NIFGQTTM

-331 NTLASN
+331 DTLAAN

-365 KLAEDPEAFNRVFTG
+365 RLAEDPDAFNRVFTG

-388 AAAKGL
+388 AAVKGL
-394 SSVINLISSI
+394 AGVMNIVSSI
-404 KGLKGGGNINIGSNL
+404 ASLKKGGGNISIGSNV
-419 GGAGMPV
+419 GGPGMPV
-426 YVTNWGGKAGASPFP
+426 YVTNWGGKAGASPLP
-441 SSGAAG
+441 SAGAAG
-447 NQPVGKTPTGQPAGT
+447 KQPVGKTPTGQPAGT

-479 ASQALRNTTKTQM
+479 ASHALRNTTKTQM

-498 AGIGAALVAIPNAV
+498 AGVGAALIAIPNAV
-512 NEVSEINADETLSQH
+512 SEVSQINADETLTKKEKS
-527 DKTVKKGGAIGDAA
+527 TMKGGAIGDAA
-541 GTVVGATAGGIAGVA
+541 GTVVGATVGGAAGIA
-556 AGAAVGAAVGSVV
+556 AGAAAGAAIGSIV
-569 PVLGTAVGALVGAG
+569 PGLGTAVGALVGAG

-606 ITGDD
+606 VAGS
-611 NGAQA
+611 G
-616 SVNVPA
+616 
-622 SSSDTEVP
+622 EE
-630 QLLYT
+630 QLS
-635 ETLGTLSPVQTQT
+635 ETLASRLP
-648 EQNNLGGKKENKS
+648 EN
-661 NDFSFD
+661 
-667 KKLGAASPIIIQ
+667 
-679 VENNTDSQNKRVVDR
+679 V
-694 IPQQQITQYF
+694 
-704 SNSQTQYMQ
+704 
-713 QTIPARE
+713 IPANE
-720 LPPEITNN
+720 LPGEITRQHI
-728 YMTGSPQYTGATA
+728 TGSPQFTGMNA
-741 ELSGAADVNLHLTL
+741 ELSGAADVNLNLTL
-755 DDKRTMFTAET
+755 TDTRTVFTAET

-780 AVEARNML
+780 AIEARNML

>member
-21 KEAGGTVQKFASTA
+21 KDAGGTVQKFASSA
-35 ASAVQGI
+35 ASAIQGI
-42 DKAFSGLGTAMGA
+42 DKAFSGLGTAAGA
-55 IGVSLSVGAATKE
+55 LGVSLSVGAATKE
-68 IINLDNRLT
+68 IIQLDNRLT

-84 ASAEQVNQ
+84 ASAEQVNA
-92 LKQKIFEAA
+92 LKQKVFEAA
-101 TDSKIKIDTTSIND
+101 SDSKIKIDTTSIND

-148 SSIDSVFAE
+148 ASIGSVFAE

-164 ADQITKLMDDM
+164 ADQISKLMDDM

-182 AFIFG
+182 AFTFG

-200 SPIGTAPEDIKR
+200 SPIGTAPDDIKR
-212 ANAAMQIIMMGTKNA
+212 ANAAMQIIMMGTKSA

-249 LMAIG
+249 LMSIG
-254 VRVRDESGKFRDFND
+254 VRVRDESGAFRDFND
-269 IMADLLKVSEKV
+269 IMADLLAVSEKV

-288 NIFGQTSM
+288 SIFGHTSM

-301 YGNFYEDMYP
+301 YGNFYKDMYP

-321 AMENKSATMA
+321 AMEAKSATMA
-331 NTLASN
+331 DTLAAN

-360 TDLLN
+360 TGLLN
-365 KLAEDPEAFNRVFTG
+365 KLAEDPDAFNRIFTG

-388 AAAKGL
+388 AAVKGL
-394 SSVINLISSI
+394 ASVMNVISSI
-404 KGLKGGGNINIGSNL
+404 VSLKKGGGNINVGSNV
-419 GGAGMPV
+419 GGLGMPV
-426 YVTNWGGKAGASPFP
+426 YVTNWGGKAGTSPLP
-441 SSGAAG
+441 NAGAAV
-447 NQPVGKTPTGQPAGT
+447 NQSIGKTPTGQAAGT
-462 PLNSGSQGNTFQ
+462 PLNAGSQGNTFQ

-479 ASQALRNTTKTQM
+479 ATQAVKGLSGKQL
-492 AMGGAA
+492 AAGGAA
-498 AGIGAALVAIPNAV
+498 AGISAALVAIPNAV
-512 NEVSEINADETLSQH
+512 NEVSQINADETLTKKEKS
-527 DKTVKKGGAIGDAA
+527 TMKGGAIGDAA
-541 GTVVGATAGGIAGVA
+541 GTVVGATAGGVAGVA

-592 GKAGRAIGEGIGSA
+592 GKAGRAIGAGIGSA
-606 ITGDD
+606 VTGKD
-611 NGAQA
+611 NEPQA
-616 SVNVPA
+616 SVDAPPA
-622 SSSDTEVP
+622 FSVDTETS

-635 ETLGTLSPVQTQT
+635 ETLG
-648 EQNNLGGKKENKS
+648 
-661 NDFSFD
+661 
-667 KKLGAASPIIIQ
+667 AASPAQIQ
-679 VENNTDSQNKRVVDR
+679 VD
-694 IPQQQITQYF
+694 
-704 SNSQTQYMQ
+704 QTVFDGQP

-728 YMTGSPQYTGATA
+728 YMTGSPQYTGTKA
-741 ELSGAADVNLHLTL
+741 ELSGAADVNLKLTL
-755 DDKRTMFTAET
+755 TDTRTMFTAET

>member
-7 GVLLSLKDKFSQGI
+7 GILLSLKDKFSQGI
-21 KEAGGTVQKFASTA
+21 KDAGGTVQKFASSA
-35 ASAVQGI
+35 ASAIQGI
-42 DKAFSGLGTAMGA
+42 DKAFSGLGTAAGA
-55 IGVSLSVGAATKE
+55 LGVSLSVGAAIKE
-68 IINLDNRLT
+68 IIQLDNRLT

-84 ASAEQVNQ
+84 ASAEQVNA
-92 LKQKIFEAA
+92 LKQKVFEAA
-101 TDSKIKIDTTSIND
+101 SDSKIKIDTTSIND

-148 SSIDSVFAE
+148 SSIGSVFAE

-164 ADQITKLMDDM
+164 AEQITKLMDDM

-182 AFIFG
+182 AFTFG

-235 SAMAELSSPDKQQK
+235 SAMSELSSPDKQAK

-288 NIFGQTSM
+288 NIFGQTTM

-331 NTLASN
+331 NTLAAN

-441 SSGAAG
+441 SSSAVG
-447 NQPVGKTPTGQPAGT
+447 NQGIGRTPTGAAAGT
-462 PLNSGSQGNTFQ
+462 PLNAGSQGGTLS

-479 ASQALRNTTKTQM
+479 ASLALHGVTKTQM

-498 AGIGAALVAIPNAV
+498 AGIGAAIVAIPSAV
-512 NEVSEINADETLSQH
+512 NEISEINADETLSQH
-527 DKTVKKGGAIGDAA
+527 DKTLKKGGAIGDAA
-541 GTVVGATAGGIAGVA
+541 GTVVGATVGGAAGVA
-556 AGAAVGAAVGSVV
+556 AGAAAGAAIGSIV
-569 PVLGTAVGALVGAG
+569 PGLGTAIGALVGAG

-606 ITGDD
+606 VAGDD
-611 NGAQA
+611 DGAQA
-616 SVNVPA
+616 SVNVPV

-635 ETLGTLSPVQTQT
+635 ETLG
-648 EQNNLGGKKENKS
+648 
-661 NDFSFD
+661 
-667 KKLGAASPIIIQ
+667 AASPAQIQ
-679 VENNTDSQNKRVVDR
+679 VEQTVLGG
-694 IPQQQITQYF
+694 
-704 SNSQTQYMQ
+704 QTQPPTIIYPQMPSVP
-713 QTIPARE
+713 QTIPARD

-728 YMTGSPQYTGATA
+728 YMTGSPQYTGTTA

-755 DDKRTMFTAET
+755 DDNRTMFTAET
-766 SRNTARNIRVNTGS
+766 SRNTSRNIRVNTGS
-780 AVEARNML
+780 AVEARSML

>member
-7 GVLLSLKDKFSQGI
+7 GVLLSLKYKFSQGI
-21 KEAGGTVQKFASTA
+21 KEAGGTMQKFASTA

-92 LKQKIFEAA
+92 LKQKVFEAA

-148 SSIDSVFAE
+148 SSIGSVFAE

-164 ADQITKLMDDM
+164 ADQITALMDDM

-182 AFIFG
+182 AFTFG

-235 SAMAELSSPDKQQK
+235 SAMSELSSPDKQAK

-288 NIFGQTSM
+288 NIFGQTTM

-321 AMENKSATMA
+321 AMENKSAKMA
-331 NTLASN
+331 NTLAAN

-365 KLAEDPEAFNRVFTG
+365 KLAEDPDAFNRVFTG

-388 AAAKGL
+388 AAVKGL
-394 SSVINLISSI
+394 ASVMNIVSSI
-404 KGLKGGGNINIGSNL
+404 ASLKKGGGTVNIGSNL

-441 SSGAAG
+441 STGSSAG
-447 NQPVGKTPTGQPAGT
+447 NTPANRTPTGQPAGT
-462 PLNSGSQGNTFQ
+462 PLNAGSQGNTFQ

-479 ASQALRNTTKTQM
+479 ASQAVKGLSGKQL
-492 AMGGAA
+492 AAGGAA

-512 NEVSEINADETLSQH
+512 NEVSQINADETLTKKEKS
-527 DKTVKKGGAIGDAA
+527 TAKGGAIGDAA

-606 ITGDD
+606 VAGNEEKAAKTPLQEELEKLG
-611 NGAQA
+611 
-616 SVNVPA
+616 
-622 SSSDTEVP
+622 
-630 QLLYT
+630 YT
-635 ETLGTLSPVQTQT
+635 EDEISKIMADLEAQ
-648 EQNNLGGKKENKS
+648 GGQGDMS
-661 NDFSFD
+661 FRDFAIYA
-667 KKLGAASPIIIQ
+667 G
-679 VENNTDSQNKRVVDR
+679 N
-694 IPQQQITQYF
+694 
-704 SNSQTQYMQ
+704 
-713 QTIPARE
+713 
-720 LPPEITNN
+720 LPPEITSQ
-728 YMTGSPQYTGATA
+728 YMTGSPQFTGMNA

-755 DDKRTMFTAET
+755 DDNRTVLSAET
-766 SRNTARNIRVNTGS
+766 ARNTARNIRVNTGS
-780 AVEARNML
+780 AIEAREML

>member
-21 KEAGGTVQKFASTA
+21 KSAGSGVEAFASRA
-35 ASAVQGI
+35 ASAIQGV

-68 IINLDNRLT
+68 IIELDNRLT
-77 RIGLTAD
+77 RIGLAAD
-84 ASAEQVNQ
+84 ASAEQVAS
-92 LKQKIFEAA
+92 LKQKVFEAA

-148 SSIDSVFAE
+148 SSIGSVFAE

-175 VKQGDQG
+175 VKQGDLG
-182 AFIFG
+182 AFTFG

-200 SPIGTAPEDIKR
+200 SPIGTAPEDIKK

-235 SAMAELSSPDKQQK
+235 SAMSELSSPDKQAK

-288 NIFGQTSM
+288 NIFGQTTM

-311 KLMDLGDTTG
+311 KLMDLGDTSG
-321 AMENKSATMA
+321 VMENKSATMA
-331 NTLASN
+331 NTLAAN

-360 TDLLN
+360 TNLLN
-365 KLAEDPEAFNRVFTG
+365 KLAEDPDAFNRIFTG

-388 AAAKGL
+388 AAVKGL
-394 SSVINLISSI
+394 SSVINIVSSI
-404 KGLKGGGNINIGSNL
+404 ASLKKGGGNISIGSNL

-441 SSGAAG
+441 SSGSAG
-447 NQPVGKTPTGQPAGT
+447 NQQVLGRTPTGQSAGT
-462 PLNSGSQGNTFQ
+462 HLNAGSQGNTLQ

-479 ASQALRNTTKTQM
+479 ANQAVKDLTGKQL
-492 AMGGAA
+492 AAGGAA
-498 AGIGAALVAIPNAV
+498 AGIGAALVAIPSAV
-512 NEVSEINADETLSQH
+512 NEVAEINADETLT
-527 DKTVKKGGAIGDAA
+527 DKEKSTKKGGAIGDAA
-541 GTVVGATAGGIAGVA
+541 GTVIGATAGGVAGVA
-556 AGAAVGAAVGSVV
+556 AGAAVGAAVGSVI

-606 ITGDD
+606 VAGDD
-611 NGAQA
+611 EEKHSQKSLYYEENSMPPFIEHKKTDFTYSLHP
-616 SVNVPA
+616 SVI
-622 SSSDTEVP
+622 S
-630 QLLYT
+630 
-635 ETLGTLSPVQTQT
+635 
-648 EQNNLGGKKENKS
+648 EN
-661 NDFSFD
+661 
-667 KKLGAASPIIIQ
+667 Q
-679 VENNTDSQNKRVVDR
+679 
-694 IPQQQITQYF
+694 
-704 SNSQTQYMQ
+704 
-713 QTIPARE
+713 
-720 LPPEITNN
+720 LPPEITNT
-728 YMTGSPQYTGATA
+728 YMTGEPKWNGMNMNA
-741 ELSGAADVNLHLTL
+741 ELSGTADVNLHLTL
-755 DDKRTMFTAET
+755 DDNRTMFTAET
-766 SRNTARNIRVNTGS
+766 SQNTARNIRVNTGS
-780 AVEARNML
+780 AVDARSNY

>member
-1 MNEIKA
+1 MSEIKA
-7 GVLLSLKDKFSQGI
+7 GILLSLKDKFSQGI
-21 KEAGGTVQKFASTA
+21 KEAGGTMQKFASTA

-55 IGVSLSVGAATKE
+55 IGVSISVGAATKE

-92 LKQKIFEAA
+92 LKQKVFDAA

-129 TEDNIRNIAI
+129 SEDNIRNIAI

-148 SSIDSVFAE
+148 SAIGSVFAE

-164 ADQITKLMDDM
+164 ADQISALMDDM

-182 AFIFG
+182 AFTFG

-235 SAMAELSSPDKQQK
+235 SAMSELSSPDKQAK

-269 IMADLLKVSEKV
+269 IMADLLKVSEKA

-288 NIFGQTSM
+288 SIFGQTSM

-301 YGNFYEDMYP
+301 YSNFYEDMYP

-321 AMENKSATMA
+321 AMESKSAKMA
-331 NTLASN
+331 NTLAAN

-348 ADAKLTEPLEKL
+348 ADSNLTG
-360 TDLLN
+360 LLSKFTN
-365 KLAEDPEAFNRVFTG
+365 ILNRLSEDPEAFNRIFKG

-388 AAAKGL
+388 AAVKGL
-394 SSVINLISSI
+394 ASVMNILSGIANL
-404 KGLKGGGNINIGSNL
+404 KKGGGNINIGTNA
-419 GGAGMPV
+419 GGNGMPV
-426 YVTNWGGKAGASPFP
+426 YVTNWSGKAGSSPLQ
-441 SSGAAG
+441 SSGSAAG
-447 NQPVGKTPTGQPAGT
+447 NSPANRTPAGQPAGT
-462 PLNSGSQGNTFQ
+462 PLNAGSQGGTFQ
-474 KMGGA
+474 KMSGA
-479 ASQALRNTTKTQM
+479 AYQAWHNTTKTQRI
-492 AMGGAA
+492 MGGAG
-498 AGIGAALVAIPNAV
+498 AGISAAIISIPKAV
-512 NEVSEINADETLSQH
+512 NEISEINADETLSKR

-541 GTVVGATAGGIAGVA
+541 GTIAGATAGGALGVA
-556 AGAAVGAAVGSVV
+556 AGAAAGAAIGSVV

-583 IGALGGWLG
+583 VGALGGWIG
-592 GKAGRAIGEGIGSA
+592 GKLGRFTGEKIGGLVA
-606 ITGDD
+606 
-611 NGAQA
+611 
-616 SVNVPA
+616 
-622 SSSDTEVP
+622 
-630 QLLYT
+630 
-635 ETLGTLSPVQTQT
+635 
-648 EQNNLGGKKENKS
+648 GKKEELLPEDTVS
-661 NDFSFD
+661 
-667 KKLGAASPIIIQ
+667 AS
-679 VENNTDSQNKRVVDR
+679 
-694 IPQQQITQYF
+694 
-704 SNSQTQYMQ
+704 
-713 QTIPARE
+713 E
-720 LPPEITNN
+720 LPPEITSP
-728 YMTGSPQYTGATA
+728 YMA
-741 ELSGAADVNLHLTL
+741 ESSRFAGMNAEISGTADVNLHLTL
-755 DDKRTMFTAET
+755 DDNRTILSAET
-766 SRNTARNIRVNTGS
+766 LRNSARNVRVNTGS
-780 AVEARNML
+780 AIEAREML

>member
-42 DKAFSGLGTAMGA
+42 DKAFSGIGTAMGA

-68 IINLDNRLT
+68 IIQLDNRLT

-84 ASAEQVNQ
+84 ASAEQVNE
-92 LKQKIFEAA
+92 LKQKVFEAA
-101 TDSKIKIDTTSIND
+101 SDSKIKIDTTSIND

-129 TEDNIRNIAI
+129 TEDNIRNIAV

-148 SSIDSVFAE
+148 ASIGSVFAE

-164 ADQITKLMDDM
+164 AEQITALMDDM

-182 AFIFG
+182 AFTFG

-235 SAMAELSSPDKQQK
+235 SAMSELSSPDKQAK

-288 NIFGQTSM
+288 NIFGQTTM

-321 AMENKSATMA
+321 AMENKSAKMA
-331 NTLASN
+331 NTLAAN

-348 ADAKLTEPLEKL
+348 ADAKLTAPLEKL
-360 TDLLN
+360 TELLN
-365 KLAEDPEAFNRVFTG
+365 KLAEDPDAFNRVFTG

-388 AAAKGL
+388 AAVKGL
-394 SSVINLISSI
+394 ASVMNIVSSI
-404 KGLKGGGNINIGSNL
+404 ASLKKGGGNINIGTNV
-419 GGAGMPV
+419 GGNGMPV
-426 YVTNWGGKAGASPFP
+426 YVTNWGGKTGASPFP
-441 SSGAAG
+441 SASSADSGNA
-447 NQPVGKTPTGQPAGT
+447 GKTPLGQKAGT
-462 PLNSGSQGNTFQ
+462 PLNAGSQGNTLQ

-479 ASQALRNTTKTQM
+479 ASQALKNTTKTQM

-498 AGIGAALVAIPNAV
+498 AGIGTALVAIPGAV
-512 NEVSEINADETLSQH
+512 NEVAQINADETLTKKEKS
-527 DKTVKKGGAIGDAA
+527 KMKGGAIGDAA
-541 GTVVGATAGGIAGVA
+541 GTVVGATVGGAAGVA
-556 AGAAVGAAVGSVV
+556 AGAAAGAAIGSIV
-569 PVLGTAVGALVGAG
+569 PGLGTAVGALVGAG

-606 ITGDD
+606 VAGKDEEHI
-611 NGAQA
+611 
-616 SVNVPA
+616 S
-622 SSSDTEVP
+622 
-630 QLLYT
+630 
-635 ETLGTLSPVQTQT
+635 ETLANELP
-648 EQNNLGGKKENKS
+648 ENTV
-661 NDFSFD
+661 F
-667 KKLGAASPIIIQ
+667 AS
-679 VENNTDSQNKRVVDR
+679 
-694 IPQQQITQYF
+694 
-704 SNSQTQYMQ
+704 
-713 QTIPARE
+713 E
-720 LPPEITNN
+720 LPPEIASQ
-728 YMTGSPQYTGATA
+728 YMAENRQFTGMNA
-741 ELSGAADVNLHLTL
+741 ELTGAADVNLHLTL
-755 DDKRTMFTAET
+755 DDNRTMLSAET

-780 AVEARNML
+780 AIEAREML

>member
-21 KEAGGTVQKFASTA
+21 KSAGSGVEAFASRA
-35 ASAVQGI
+35 ASAIQGV

-55 IGVSLSVGAATKE
+55 IGVSLSIGAATKE
-68 IINLDNRLT
+68 IIELDNRLT

-84 ASAEQVNQ
+84 ASAEQVAS
-92 LKQKIFEAA
+92 LKQKVFEAA

-129 TEDNIRNIAI
+129 AEDNIRNIAI

-148 SSIDSVFAE
+148 ASIGSVFAE

-164 ADQITKLMDDM
+164 ADQITQLMDDM

-182 AFIFG
+182 AFTFG

-200 SPIGTAPEDIKR
+200 SPIGTAPEDIKK
-212 ANAAMQIIMMGTKNA
+212 ANAAMQIIMKGTKSA

-235 SAMAELSSPDKQQK
+235 SAMSELSSPDKQQK

-301 YGNFYEDMYP
+301 YSNFYEDMYP

-331 NTLASN
+331 SELAAN
-337 LQQVQTAFVRF
+337 LQQVQTIFVRF
-348 ADAKLTEPLEKL
+348 ANAKLTEPLEKL
-360 TDLLN
+360 TNLLN
-365 KLAEDPEAFNRVFTG
+365 KLAEDPDAFNRIFTG
-380 IAVGIGSI
+380 IAVGVGSI
-388 AAAKGL
+388 AAVKGL
-394 SSVINLISSI
+394 SSVINIVSSI
-404 KGLKGGGNINIGSNL
+404 ASLKKGGGNISLGSNL

-441 SSGAAG
+441 SSGSAG
-447 NQPVGKTPTGQPAGT
+447 NQQALGNTPTGQPAGT
-462 PLNSGSQGNTFQ
+462 PLNAGSQGNTLQ

-479 ASQALRNTTKTQM
+479 ASQAVKGLTGKQL
-492 AMGGAA
+492 AAGGAA
-498 AGIGAALVAIPNAV
+498 AGIGAALVAIPSAV
-512 NEVSEINADETLSQH
+512 NEVAEINADETLT
-527 DKTVKKGGAIGDAA
+527 DKEKSTKKGGAIGDAA
-541 GTVVGATAGGIAGVA
+541 GTVIGATAGGVAGVA
-556 AGAAVGAAVGSVV
+556 AGAAVGAAVGSVI

-606 ITGDD
+606 VAGDD
-611 NGAQA
+611 EEKHSQKSLYYEENSMPPFIEHQKTDFTYSLHP
-616 SVNVPA
+616 SVI
-622 SSSDTEVP
+622 S
-630 QLLYT
+630 
-635 ETLGTLSPVQTQT
+635 
-648 EQNNLGGKKENKS
+648 EN
-661 NDFSFD
+661 
-667 KKLGAASPIIIQ
+667 Q
-679 VENNTDSQNKRVVDR
+679 
-694 IPQQQITQYF
+694 
-704 SNSQTQYMQ
+704 
-713 QTIPARE
+713 
-720 LPPEITNN
+720 LPPEITNT
-728 YMTGSPQYTGATA
+728 YMTGEPKWNGMNMNA
-741 ELSGAADVNLHLTL
+741 ELSGTADVNLHLTL
-755 DDKRTMFTAET
+755 DDNRTMFTAET
-766 SRNTARNIRVNTGS
+766 SQNTARNIRVNTGS
-780 AVEARNML
+780 AVDARSNY

>member
-21 KEAGGTVQKFASTA
+21 KSAGSGVEAFASRA
-35 ASAVQGI
+35 ASAIQGV

-68 IINLDNRLT
+68 IIELDNRLT
-77 RIGLTAD
+77 RIGLAAD
-84 ASAEQVNQ
+84 ASAEQVAS
-92 LKQKIFEAA
+92 LKQKVFEAA

-148 SSIDSVFAE
+148 SSIGSVFAE

-175 VKQGDQG
+175 VKQGDLG
-182 AFIFG
+182 AFTFG

-200 SPIGTAPEDIKR
+200 SPIGTAPEDIKK

-235 SAMAELSSPDKQQK
+235 SAMSELSSPDKQAK

-288 NIFGQTSM
+288 NIFGQTTM

-311 KLMDLGDTTG
+311 KLMDLGDTSG
-321 AMENKSATMA
+321 VMENKSATMA
-331 NTLASN
+331 NTLAAN

-360 TDLLN
+360 TNLLN
-365 KLAEDPEAFNRVFTG
+365 KLAEDPDAFNRIFTG

-388 AAAKGL
+388 AAVKGL
-394 SSVINLISSI
+394 SSVINIVSSI
-404 KGLKGGGNINIGSNL
+404 ASLKKGGGNISIGSNL

-441 SSGAAG
+441 SSGSAG
-447 NQPVGKTPTGQPAGT
+447 NQQVLGRTPTGQSAGT
-462 PLNSGSQGNTFQ
+462 HLNAGSQGNTLQ

-479 ASQALRNTTKTQM
+479 ANQAVKDLTGKQLAT
-492 AMGGAA
+492 GGAA
-498 AGIGAALVAIPNAV
+498 AGIGAALVAIPSAV
-512 NEVSEINADETLSQH
+512 NEVAEINADETLT
-527 DKTVKKGGAIGDAA
+527 DKEKSTKKGGAIGDAA
-541 GTVVGATAGGIAGVA
+541 GTVIGATAGGVAGVA
-556 AGAAVGAAVGSVV
+556 AGAAVGAAVGSVI

-606 ITGDD
+606 VAGDD
-611 NGAQA
+611 EEKHSQKSLYYEENSMSPFIEHKKTDFTYSLHP
-616 SVNVPA
+616 SVI
-622 SSSDTEVP
+622 S
-630 QLLYT
+630 
-635 ETLGTLSPVQTQT
+635 
-648 EQNNLGGKKENKS
+648 EN
-661 NDFSFD
+661 
-667 KKLGAASPIIIQ
+667 Q
-679 VENNTDSQNKRVVDR
+679 
-694 IPQQQITQYF
+694 
-704 SNSQTQYMQ
+704 
-713 QTIPARE
+713 
-720 LPPEITNN
+720 LPPEITNT
-728 YMTGSPQYTGATA
+728 YMTGEPKWNGMNMNA
-741 ELSGAADVNLHLTL
+741 ELSGTADVNLHLTL
-755 DDKRTMFTAET
+755 DDNRTMFTAET
-766 SRNTARNIRVNTGS
+766 SQNTARNIRVNTGS
-780 AVEARNML
+780 AVDARSNY

>member
-1 MNEIKA
+1 MSEIKA

-21 KEAGGTVQKFASTA
+21 KSAGSGVEAFASKA
-35 ASAVQGI
+35 ASAIQGV

-55 IGVSLSVGAATKE
+55 LGVSLSVGAATKE
-68 IINLDNRLT
+68 IIQLDNRLT

-92 LKQKIFEAA
+92 LKQKVFEAA
-101 TDSKIKIDTTSIND
+101 SDSSIKIDTTSIND

-148 SSIDSVFAE
+148 ASIGSVFAE

-164 ADQITKLMDDM
+164 ADQITNLMDDM

-182 AFIFG
+182 AFTFG

-235 SAMAELSSPDKQQK
+235 SAMSELSSPDKQAK

-288 NIFGQTSM
+288 NIFGQTTM

-301 YGNFYEDMYP
+301 YGNFYADMYP

-321 AMENKSATMA
+321 AMEHKSATMA
-331 NTLASN
+331 NTLAAN
-337 LQQVQTAFVRF
+337 IQQVQTAFVRF
-348 ADAKLTEPLEKL
+348 ADAKLTAPLEKL

-365 KLAEDPEAFNRVFTG
+365 KLAEDPDAFNRIFTG

-388 AAAKGL
+388 AAVKGL
-394 SSVINLISSI
+394 SSVINIVSSI
-404 KGLKGGGNINIGSNL
+404 ASLRKGGGNINIGSNL

-441 SSGAAG
+441 SSGA
-447 NQPVGKTPTGQPAGT
+447 VGKQQPIGRTPTGQAAGT
-462 PLNSGSQGNTFQ
+462 PLNAGSQAGTLA

-479 ASQALRNTTKTQM
+479 ASLALHSVTKTQM
-492 AMGGAA
+492 ALGGAA
-498 AGIGAALVAIPNAV
+498 SGIGTALVAIPSAV
-512 NEVSEINADETLSQH
+512 SEVSAINADESLSKKE
-527 DKTVKKGGAIGDAA
+527 KTVKKGGAIGNAA
-541 GTVVGATAGGIAGVA
+541 GSVVGATVGGAAGVA
-556 AGAAVGAAVGSVV
+556 AGAAAGAAIGSIV
-569 PVLGTAVGALVGAG
+569 PGLGTIVGGLVGAG

-606 ITGDD
+606 VAGDEEE
-611 NGAQA
+611 QV
-616 SVNVPA
+616 S
-622 SSSDTEVP
+622 
-630 QLLYT
+630 
-635 ETLGTLSPVQTQT
+635 ETL
-648 EQNNLGGKKENKS
+648 EN
-661 NDFSFD
+661 
-667 KKLGAASPIIIQ
+667 Q
-679 VENNTDSQNKRVVDR
+679 
-694 IPQQQITQYF
+694 
-704 SNSQTQYMQ
+704 
-713 QTIPARE
+713 IPANMIPAGQ
-720 LPPEITNN
+720 LPPEIANQ
-728 YMTGSPQYTGATA
+728 YMTGEPQWQGMNMNA
-741 ELSGAADVNLHLTL
+741 EISGQADVNLHLTL
-755 DDKRTMFTAET
+755 DDNRTMLSAET
-766 SRNTARNIRVNTGS
+766 ARNTARNIYVNCGS

>member
-21 KEAGGTVQKFASTA
+21 KSAGSGVEAFASRA
-35 ASAVQGI
+35 ASAIQGV

-68 IINLDNRLT
+68 IIELDNRLT

-84 ASAEQVNQ
+84 ASAEQVAS
-92 LKQKIFEAA
+92 LKQKVFEAA
-101 TDSKIKIDTTSIND
+101 SDSSIKIDTTSIND

-129 TEDNIRNIAI
+129 AEDNIRNIAI

-148 SSIDSVFAE
+148 ASIGSVFAE
-157 FQKFGYT
+157 FQKFGYS
-164 ADQITKLMDDM
+164 AEQITQLMDDM

-182 AFIFG
+182 AFTFG

-200 SPIGTAPEDIKR
+200 SPIGTAPEDIKK
-212 ANAAMQIIMMGTKNA
+212 ANAAMQIIMKGTKSA

-235 SAMAELSSPDKQQK
+235 SAMSELSSPDKQQK

-254 VRVRDESGKFRDFND
+254 VRVRDEAGKFRDFND

-301 YGNFYEDMYP
+301 YSNFYEDMYP

-331 NTLASN
+331 NTLAAN

-360 TDLLN
+360 TNSLN
-365 KLAEDPEAFNRVFTG
+365 KLAEDPDAFNRIFTG

-388 AAAKGL
+388 AAVKGL
-394 SSVINLISSI
+394 SSVINIVSSISSL
-404 KGLKGGGNINIGSNL
+404 KKGGGNINIGSNI
-419 GGAGMPV
+419 GGNGMPV
-426 YVTNWGGKAGASPFP
+426 YVTNWGGTAGASPFP
-441 SSGAAG
+441 SSGAVG
-447 NQPVGKTPTGQPAGT
+447 NQQTLRTPTGQPAGT
-462 PLNSGSQGNTFQ
+462 PLNAGSQGNTLQ

-479 ASQALRNTTKTQM
+479 ANQAVKGLTGKQL
-492 AMGGAA
+492 AAGGAA
-498 AGIGAALVAIPNAV
+498 AGIGAALVAIPSAV
-512 NEVSEINADETLSQH
+512 NEVAEINADETLT
-527 DKTVKKGGAIGDAA
+527 DKEKSTKKGGAIGDAA
-541 GTVVGATAGGIAGVA
+541 GTVIGATAGGVAGVA
-556 AGAAVGAAVGSVV
+556 AGAAVGAAVGSVI

-606 ITGDD
+606 VAGDD
-611 NGAQA
+611 EEKHSQKSLYYEENSIPPFIEHQKTDFTYSLHP
-616 SVNVPA
+616 SVI
-622 SSSDTEVP
+622 S
-630 QLLYT
+630 
-635 ETLGTLSPVQTQT
+635 
-648 EQNNLGGKKENKS
+648 EN
-661 NDFSFD
+661 
-667 KKLGAASPIIIQ
+667 Q
-679 VENNTDSQNKRVVDR
+679 
-694 IPQQQITQYF
+694 
-704 SNSQTQYMQ
+704 
-713 QTIPARE
+713 
-720 LPPEITNN
+720 LPPEITNT
-728 YMTGSPQYTGATA
+728 YMTGEPKWNGMNMNA
-741 ELSGAADVNLHLTL
+741 ELSGTADVNLHLTL
-755 DDKRTMFTAET
+755 DDNRTMFTAET
-766 SRNTARNIRVNTGS
+766 SQNTARNIRVNTGS
-780 AVEARNML
+780 AVDARSNY